1 MMRLVMI
8 AAALLFITACGAD
21 KEKMSRHNN
30 TENILAPQQKQID
43 KAKKVEALLQD
54 TAQDRYQDQ

>member
-1 MMRLVMI
+1 MKHMI
-8 AAALLFITACGAD
+8 VVASAVLLLAACGAD

-43 KAKKVEALLQD
+43 KAKQLEGALQQ
-54 TAQDRYQDQ
+54 TAKDRYQDQ